1 MKKKL
6 IVANWKM
13 NLLRS
18 EAELLT
24 KSILNMV
31 SPAHLKFEI
40 VLAPPFTNMEIVHR
54 IINHTDISLG
64 AQNVFWENSGA
75 YTGEIS
81 PEMLID
87 IGCSWVVIGHS
98 ERRQML
104 GETDYDVKKKV
115 LASLSVGLEVIICV
129 GETFLQR
136 SKGMTQSVLRRQVE
150 SALQDVRGDDS
161 GNIVIAYEPIWAV
174 GTGNNATPEEIEF
187 AHEEIRDKLIGL
199 FGNDSDN
206 IRIIY
211 GGSVKQDNI
220 NLILEPKNVSGA
232 LVGGAS
238 LDAEAFINL
247 IEIMGESF

>member
-1 MKKKL
+1 MRKKL

-24 KSILNMV
+24 KSLLNMV
-31 SPAHLKFEI
+31 SPAHLQFEI

-54 IINHTDISLG
+54 IIDHTDLSLG
-64 AQNVFWENSGA
+64 AQNVFWEDSGA

-81 PEMLID
+81 PSMLID
-87 IGCSWVVIGHS
+87 IGCSWVIIGHS
-98 ERRQML
+98 ERRQIL

-115 LASLSVGLEVIICV
+115 LASLGVGLKVIICV
-129 GETFLQR
+129 GETLLQR
-136 SKGMTQSVLRRQVE
+136 NKGMTPNVLRRQVE
-150 SALQDVRGDDS
+150 SALEDVKGDS
-161 GNIVIAYEPIWAV
+161 TEGVVVAYEPIWAV
-174 GTGNNATPEEIEF
+174 GTGNNATPEEIEL

-199 FGNDSDN
+199 FGKDADN

-211 GGSVKQDNI
+211 GGSVKQENI
-220 NLILEPKNVSGA
+220 SLILKPENVNGA

-238 LDAEAFINL
+238 LDAEAFIEL
-247 IEIMGESF
+247 IEIVGE